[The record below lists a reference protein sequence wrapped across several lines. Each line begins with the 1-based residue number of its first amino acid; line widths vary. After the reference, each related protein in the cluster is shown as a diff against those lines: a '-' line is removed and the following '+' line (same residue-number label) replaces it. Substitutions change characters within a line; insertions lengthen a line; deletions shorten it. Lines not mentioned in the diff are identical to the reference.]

1 MKRCLS
7 LQCSTGDLR
16 FIPQKCTETLAKV
29 CENMSKFT
37 VIKILIWLLIKCIL
51 WRWIKNG
58 KKLLNYSVN
67 GWKRIIYP
75 LFSLSLALPDNGY
88 ASNWRLS
95 MEQCKRSQPSTY
107 LLGNID
113 LNDSSLVCERIPSQL
128 QVFWVGVARQKYISI
143 DQGIYSYQIN
153 HWHNKSSVKVSY
165 KDHYTRLTF

>member
-1 MKRCLS
+1 
-7 LQCSTGDLR
+7 
-16 FIPQKCTETLAKV
+16 
-29 CENMSKFT
+29 
-37 VIKILIWLLIKCIL
+37 
-51 WRWIKNG
+51 
-58 KKLLNYSVN
+58 
-67 GWKRIIYP
+67 
-75 LFSLSLALPDNGY
+75 
-88 ASNWRLS
+88 